1 MSARVR
7 RIGNSLGLVIPKD
20 EAARQGLVEGDI
32 VSLEVVKKTNLGDL
46 FGAFKF
52 SKTAQ
57 ELKDEA
63 RKGWGE

>member
-1 MSARVR
+1 MR

-20 EAARQGLVEGDI
+20 EAARHGLVEGDI
-32 VSLEVVKKTNLGDL
+32 VDLEVKKRTNLGEL

-63 RKGWGE
+63 RKGWGD